1 MFSISLITHK
11 PIYMKRFF
19 IGLFFLV
26 SSVVIAQNT
35 AIAGG
40 EKLVYTASYN
50 MSGVLNDI
58 AQVTLETS
66 NVKTSKAT
74 LLHLKCKAVTYSKW
88 DNFFKIRD
96 LYESYVNPKTL
107 TPYLYKRDI
116 NEGGYTKNVKYTYS
130 HKTNTVKSVQTK
142 KDWVDKKDVKINS
155 GTKDIVA
162 TLYKIR
168 LFDYESMSVGTKKS
182 FAVIFDR
189 KEINAQITYLG
200 KETIST
206 AIGKKTC
213 YKVAVGS
220 AESGVIKGNRDNI
233 LWLTADA
240 NKIMVYGKFKIPV
253 GNGELKIKSATGLKN

>member
-1 MFSISLITHK
+1 MFNISLITLK
-11 PIYMKRFF
+11 PKFMKRLL
-19 IGLFFLV
+19 IVLVFLGAFV
-26 SSVVIAQNT
+26 AQSQNTVIA
-35 AIAGG
+35 AG

-66 NVKTSKAT
+66 NIKTSKAT
-74 LLHLKCKAVTYSKW
+74 LLHLKCKAVSYKKW

-116 NEGGYTKNVKYTYS
+116 NEGGYAKNVKYTFS

-142 KDWVDKKDVKINS
+142 RDWVDKKDVKINT
-155 GTKDIVA
+155 GTRDIVS

-168 LFDYESMSVGTKKS
+168 LFDFESMQVGTKKS
-182 FAVIFDR
+182 FTVIFDR
-189 KEINAQITYLG
+189 KEINAKIIYLG
-200 KETIST
+200 KESINT
-206 AIGKKTC
+206 AIGSKMC
-213 YKVAVGS
+213 YKIAVS
-220 AESGVIKGNRDNI
+220 SNESEVIKGDKNNMV
-233 LWLTADA
+233 WLTADA

>member
-1 MFSISLITHK
+1 
-11 PIYMKRFF
+11 MKRLF
-19 IGLFFLV
+19 IALIFLGV
-26 SSVVIAQNT
+26 FSSQAQNT
-35 AIAGG
+35 AVAAG

-50 MSGVLNDI
+50 MSGVLNDL

-74 LLHLKCKAVTYSKW
+74 LLHLKCKAVTYKKW

-116 NEGGYTKNVKYTYS
+116 NEGGYAKNMKYTFS

-142 KDWVDKKDVKINS
+142 RDWVEKKDIKINS
-155 GTKDIVA
+155 GTRDIVA

-168 LFDYESMSVGTKKS
+168 LLDFGSMSVGAKKS
-182 FAVIFDR
+182 FTIIFDR
-189 KEINAQITYLG
+189 KEVKAQITYLG
-200 KETIST
+200 KETINT
-206 AIGKKTC
+206 AIGSKTC
-213 YKVAVGS
+213 YKIAVGS
-220 AESGVIKGNRDNI
+220 NSDVIKNNRDN
-233 LWLTADA
+233 LVWLTADA

-253 GNGELKIKSATGLKN
+253 GRGELKIKSATGLKH

>member
-1 MFSISLITHK
+1 
-11 PIYMKRFF
+11 MKRIF
-19 IGLFFLV
+19 IALILFV
-26 SSVVIAQNT
+26 THTTYAQNT
-35 AIAGG
+35 AIAAG

-66 NVKTSKAT
+66 NIKTSKAT

-116 NEGGYTKNVKYTYS
+116 NEGGYAKNVKYTFS
-130 HKTNTVKSVQTK
+130 HKTKTVKSVQTK
-142 KDWVDKKDVKINS
+142 RDWVDKKDVKINS
-155 GTKDIVA
+155 GTRDIVS

-168 LFDYESMSVGTKKS
+168 LFDFSSMPVGTKKS
-182 FAVIFDR
+182 FTVIFDR
-189 KEINAQITYLG
+189 KEINAKITFLG
-200 KETIST
+200 KETINT
-206 AIGKKTC
+206 AIGSKTC
-213 YKVAVGS
+213 YKISVS
-220 AESGVIKGNRDNI
+220 SNESEVIKGTKDNLI
-233 LWLTADA
+233 WLTADE

>member
-1 MFSISLITHK
+1 
-11 PIYMKRFF
+11 MKRFL
-19 IGLFFLV
+19 IALTFLGI
-26 SSVVIAQNT
+26 SITQAQNT
-35 AIAGG
+35 AIASG

-58 AQVTLETS
+58 AQVTLEAN

-142 KDWVDKKDVKINS
+142 KDWTENKNVKINA

-168 LFDYESMSVGTKKS
+168 LIDYNAMSVGAKQSLTI
-182 FAVIFDR
+182 IFDR
-189 KEINAQITYLG
+189 KEINALITYLG
-200 KETIST
+200 SETINT
-206 AIGKKTC
+206 AIGNKTC
-213 YKVAVGS
+213 YKIAIGS
-220 AESGVIKGNRDNI
+220 SNSGIIKGNRDNVI
-233 LWLTADA
+233 WLTADA

-253 GNGELKIKSATGLKN
+253 GNGELKIKSATGLKH

>member
-1 MFSISLITHK
+1 MKRTLFAFILLIT
-11 PIYMKRFF
+11 F
-19 IGLFFLV
+19 V
-26 SSVVIAQNT
+26 SQAQNT
-35 AIAGG
+35 AIAAG

-50 MSGVLNDI
+50 MSGVLNDL

-107 TPYLYKRDI
+107 RPYLYKRDI
-116 NEGGYTKNVKYTYS
+116 DEGGYKKNVKYTFS

-142 KDWVDKKDVKINS
+142 REWVDKKDIKISS
-155 GTKDIVA
+155 GTSDVIA

-168 LFDYESMSVGTKKS
+168 LLDYENMQTGNSKS
-182 FAVIFDR
+182 FKVIFDR
-189 KEINAQITYLG
+189 AEKNAKITYLG
-200 KETIST
+200 KEKINT
-206 AIGKKTC
+206 AIGYKTC
-213 YKVAVGS
+213 YKLRIS
-220 AESGVIKGNRDNI
+220 SSESKSLKGDI
-233 LWLTADA
+233 WLTADD

-253 GNGELKIKSATGLKN
+253 GNGELKIKSATGLLN